1 VRGIKVLLYPT
12 PELPDDTSVEDVRFS
27 TRIRNALNTAGF
39 KTIGQVREAPDGML
53 LSLQDIGS
61 TSVAYLRE
69 TLGLPS
75 ENGVRPKVKRK

>member
-1 VRGIKVLLYPT
+1 LLLYPT
-12 PELPDDTSVEDVRFS
+12 PELPDDTPVEDVRFS

-53 LSLQDIGS
+53 LSLRDIGS

-75 ENGVRPKVKRK
+75 EDGVRPKAKGK